1 MTIAPLQHKK
11 IANILFEIDGVNYG
25 RHTPD
30 ASWAPTVQ
38 TVGYQG
44 GTEDSIVQ
52 DIDVTGHVC
61 NLRVPQDFQN
71 PDSLFNFLIDH
82 AGETITVKYKPDP
95 LGPFTIG
102 ADITL
107 PPPGALGGARGQFV
121 ETTIACP
128 STAPVRTW
136 ESLGAPTITSVT
148 PNTGPDEGGT
158 LVAIVGTGFAG
169 VSAVTFDGVDAT
181 AFHVISST
189 LIHATTPAG
198 TVGAANVVVTNA
210 VDDSAAG
217 TFTYA

>member
-11 IANILFEIDGVNYG
+11 IANIRFEIDGVNYG

-30 ASWAPTVQ
+30 ASWAPTMQ
-38 TVGYQG
+38 TVTYQG

-52 DIDVTGHVC
+52 DIDVTAWAC

-82 AGETITVKYKPDP
+82 AGEVASVTYQPDP
-95 LGPFTIG
+95 LAPFTVT
-102 ADITL
+102 ADIVLT
-107 PPPGALGGARGQFV
+107 PPAQIGGARGQFV

-128 STAPVRTW
+128 STAPVRTF
-136 ESLGAPTITSVT
+136 ESLAAPTITSVT

-169 VSAVTFDGVDAT
+169 VSAVTFGGVDAT

-198 TVGAANVVVTNA
+198 TAGSANVVVTNA